1 MAFKMKGSP
10 HKMGTMEGTSAH
22 TSALKAYKTMKK
34 YGNDAVKFGST
45 EGKSVP
51 NKMKSPMEQMCPPGE
66 VAVDKDGNVLQ
77 QKSSPNKQVV
87 EKIKKGVKKAA
98 KGVKRVAG
106 KVKEYLEAPRQY
118 QEDERDKAIRKVG
131 KHLKDVVKPKKG
143 SKGEREVVDTG
154 DNVTFTGKGTKT
166 SERKRLFG
174 GKVKKEVTSTHKSDL
189 GEMEDE
195 KTTTSKK
202 TVTRRSGKPKKVVTV
217 DDKGTK
223 TITKYDK
230 KGNVKKVKT
239 KEGKGHVVTPK
250 DIKSS
255 KHLARK
261 EKNRR
266 YEGEEG
272 YVETR
277 TPKQIER
284 EKLEEKRDAD
294 QRADYE
300 KYKKARESG
309 AFSKERIKSLTKGM
323 EIKNK

>member
-10 HKMGTMEGTSAH
+10 HKSGTMEGTSAH
-22 TSALKAYKTMKK
+22 KSALKAYKTMKK
-34 YGNDAVKFGST
+34 YGNEAVKFGST

-51 NKMKSPMEQMCPPGE
+51 NKMKSPMEQSCPPGE
-66 VAVDKDGNVLQ
+66 IPVDKDGNVLQ

-87 EKIKKGVKKAA
+87 EKIKKGVKKVKDYLETPREKQQEMME
-98 KGVKRVAG
+98 KGVK
-106 KVKEYLEAPRQY
+106 
-118 QEDERDKAIRKVG
+118 KVG

-143 SKGEREVVDTG
+143 SKGSREVVDTG

-166 SERKRLFG
+166 SGRKRLFG
-174 GKVKKEVTSTHKSDL
+174 GKVEKEVTSTHKEDL
-189 GEMEDE
+189 SKMKDE

-202 TVTRRSGKPKKVVTV
+202 TVTRKSGKPKKVVTV

-239 KEGKGHVVTPK
+239 KEGRGHVVTPK
-250 DIKSS
+250 DVQSS
-255 KHLARK
+255 KHLARR

-277 TPKQIER
+277 TPKQIAKAKAKD
-284 EKLEEKRDAD
+284 KLYESQKK
-294 QRADYE
+294 DYE
-300 KYKKARESG
+300 RYKKAKDSG
-309 AFSKERIKSLTKGM
+309 AFSKKRIKSLTKGM
-323 EIKNK
+323 EIKK